1 MKKPLL
7 NNIYAVTLKKMA
19 TIYVDAESPEQ
30 AMKIAESWT
39 DDVDD
44 DEFEDSNVEVDC
56 CDCYGDEA
64 EEYMETIYTENE
76 SMDVEEFLERFD
88 EQDPEVVARG
98 GWDMTNQLEI
108 PLSNE

>member
-1 MKKPLL
+1 MSKPLF
-7 NNIYAVTLKKMA
+7 NQVYAVTLKKMA
-19 TIYVDAESPEQ
+19 TIYVDAESPEEAQ
-30 AMKIAESWT
+30 KIAESWK

-44 DEFEDSNVEVDC
+44 RDWDDSDVEVDSW
-56 CDCYGDEA
+56 DAYPDEA
-64 EEYMETIYTENE
+64 EGYMETIYTENE